1 LKSTGVVAQSL
12 LSETMS
18 KRKLMSL
25 HGSKL
30 KKHLHHSSR
39 SVLAIAQD
47 LSLMIQQDSA
57 EVPSML

>member
-1 LKSTGVVAQSL
+1 
-12 LSETMS
+12 MS

-39 SVLAIAQD
+39 SVLPIAQD
-47 LSLMIQQDSA
+47 LSLLFQQDSA